1 MAASVSFNGMLE
13 AYFQIIEFIIIVKFE
28 IYYSLV
34 SRHCEVTYLHVF
46 FVS

>member
-1 MAASVSFNGMLE
+1 MAALSFNGMFE
-13 AYFQIIEFIIIVKFE
+13 AYFQIIEFIIINSE

-34 SRHCEVTYLHVF
+34 PRHCGVTYLHVF